1 MTPSSAIRQ
10 TAVNGPIPSIAL
22 DKIPSL
28 EAGKC
33 GRLVV
38 VGRVTSHAHGFA
50 IFAFVSSN
58 TNPSSV
64 MAAYNGIRFS
74 SRGRLLD

>member
-1 MTPSSAIRQ
+1 MARYHRLWLDQIGGRQ
-10 TAVNGPIPSIAL
+10 
-22 DKIPSL
+22 
-28 EAGKC
+28 AGEC

-38 VGRVTSHAHGFA
+38 VGRATSHAHGFA

-64 MAAYNGIRFS
+64 KEVLQRHSLYSKAGC
-74 SRGRLLD
+74 

>member
-1 MTPSSAIRQ
+1 MARYRRSWLDQIRGRQ
-10 TAVNGPIPSIAL
+10 
-22 DKIPSL
+22 
-28 EAGKC
+28 AGEY

-38 VGRVTSHAHGFA
+38 VERVTSHAHGFA
-50 IFAFVSSN
+50 IFSFVRSN

-64 MAAYNGIRFS
+64 MAAYNGIRFT